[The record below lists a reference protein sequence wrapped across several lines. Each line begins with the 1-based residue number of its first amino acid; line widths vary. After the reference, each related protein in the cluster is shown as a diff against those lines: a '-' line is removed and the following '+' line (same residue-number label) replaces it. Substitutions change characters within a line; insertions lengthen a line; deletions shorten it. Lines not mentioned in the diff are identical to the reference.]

1 MRICALA
8 ACLVTACTPQQGS
21 LELSLSLPTETTLR
35 PSGMT
40 TVTVTATFPGESPL
54 TSTAVIDDGTFTA
67 SDLPIGE
74 DVQLGVVLRDV
85 SNRIVGVGEAGQT
98 IDLVADEAT
107 QITIPVRKPFVY
119 ASGAQPLV
127 SFDTTLDPRMDG
139 FQGMVAGVTN
149 PLFTISVGGDRL
161 AVVTSSSVLVIATD
175 TNAVTGTIAIPS
187 PPRDATAVP
196 GTHKVAVA
204 HATGITIVD
213 LDASSVATAMVGP
226 IDRVTAGPNE
236 AGALYAYGLVG
247 RVAPAELPPPMGA
260 CTSPPSSIVAI
271 EVDNPTTRAPR
282 PVGATLAD
290 IAAAPDAARLVGA
303 DPCSGQV
310 VRVTGDPTAEVGTLA
325 VENIA
330 AIERAAVLTVAGNR
344 IWAAGTD
351 TAVPFCEGPP
361 LGTCSPSSAPS
372 CTATPQNDLGYANE
386 GATLIVASISLDGSD
401 VIRFV
406 APDHRETMLDRD
418 DGAEQHAQVLKALS
432 IVPIDLVTLPG
443 GQFVSVIAQSK
454 YFIVALLP
462 DLPCLEAMAEEWML
476 FDLASS
482 AVAQRVRTFCEVEA
496 TPPLVTFPNWKC
508 GDPPLA
514 EQSKVQ
520 YHPTSVGALFGA
532 R

>member
-1 MRICALA
+1 
-8 ACLVTACTPQQGS
+8 
-21 LELSLSLPTETTLR
+21 
-35 PSGMT
+35 
-40 TVTVTATFPGESPL
+40 
-54 TSTAVIDDGTFTA
+54 
-67 SDLPIGE
+67 
-74 DVQLGVVLRDV
+74 
-85 SNRIVGVGEAGQT
+85 
-98 IDLVADEAT
+98 
-107 QITIPVRKPFVY
+107 
-119 ASGAQPLV
+119 
-127 SFDTTLDPRMDG
+127 
-139 FQGMVAGVTN
+139 
-149 PLFTISVGGDRL
+149 
-161 AVVTSSSVLVIATD
+161 
-175 TNAVTGTIAIPS
+175 
-187 PPRDATAVP
+187 
-196 GTHKVAVA
+196 
-204 HATGITIVD
+204 
-213 LDASSVATAMVGP
+213 
-226 IDRVTAGPNE
+226 
-236 AGALYAYGLVG
+236 
-247 RVAPAELPPPMGA
+247 
-260 CTSPPSSIVAI
+260 
-271 EVDNPTTRAPR
+271 
-282 PVGATLAD
+282 
-290 IAAAPDAARLVGA
+290 
-303 DPCSGQV
+303 
-310 VRVTGDPTAEVGTLA
+310 TLA

-496 TPPLVTFPNWKC
+496 TPPIVTFPNWKC